1 MTSIENRQQHILYNI
16 KKISHDEIN
25 KDINFINFYNKSD
38 FSEEDDNLSLS
49 SLSDNEIGKFKNA
62 VKTEGS
68 EIDEKWS
75 KKYKDSI
82 DCSNPKGF
90 SQKAHCQG
98 KKKKEAVEATSSA
111 SSGQYS
117 APLFSLATPKD
128 PVTKVQESIEGGETT
143 EATGASSAGQYSTP
157 GWVAPNKKNWRGA
170 SKTQIPGGKFVQI
183 KKKCQKFPYCN
194 QGDINALKLYE
205 NKLVKQSI
213 QNLSEKM
220 GISENVIKAII
231 QHELEEMMIKRQ
243 K

>member
-1 MTSIENRQQHILYNI
+1 MGTMT
-16 KKISHDEIN
+16 
-25 KDINFINFYNKSD
+25 
-38 FSEEDDNLSLS
+38 DNLVKNVETSLRRVQ
-49 SLSDNEIGKFKNA
+49 DPTNNTAIEIGKFKDA
-62 VKTEGS
+62 GKTEG
-68 EIDEKWS
+68 EEVKEKWS

-82 DCSNPKGF
+82 DCTNPKGF

-98 KKKKEAVEATSSA
+98 KKKKEAIEATSSA

-128 PVTKVQESIEGGETT
+128 PVTKVQESVEGGETT
-143 EATGASSAGQYSTP
+143 EATGASSSGQYSTP
-157 GWVAPNKKNWRGA
+157 GWVAPNKKNWRCA
-170 SKTQIPGGKFVQI
+170 SKTQIPCVKFVQI

-194 QGDINALKLYE
+194 QGDINSLKLYE

-213 QNLSEKM
+213 QNLSKKM
-220 GISENVIKAII
+220 GINENVIKAII

>member
-1 MTSIENRQQHILYNI
+1 MDNMT
-16 KKISHDEIN
+16 KKLVSSVE
-25 KDINFINFYNKSD
+25 
-38 FSEEDDNLSLS
+38 S
-49 SLSDNEIGKFKNA
+49 SLRRNSDKTSETSKQLNNFKKS
-62 VKTEGS
+62 VGEET

-75 KKYKDSI
+75 QKYKSSI

>member
-1 MTSIENRQQHILYNI
+1 MDNMT
-16 KKISHDEIN
+16 KKLVSSVE
-25 KDINFINFYNKSD
+25 
-38 FSEEDDNLSLS
+38 S
-49 SLSDNEIGKFKNA
+49 SLRRNSDKTTETSKQLNNFKKS
-62 VKTEGS
+62 VGEET

-75 KKYKDSI
+75 QKYKSSI

-98 KKKKEAVEATSSA
+98 KKKKEAVEATSTA

-117 APLFSLATPKD
+117 APLFSLSTPKD

-143 EATGASSAGQYSTP
+143 EATSTSSSGQYSTP

-183 KKKCQKFPYCN
+183 KKKCQTFPYCN

-205 NKLVKQSI
+205 NELVKESI
-213 QNLSEKM
+213 TNLSKKM
-220 GISENVIKAII
+220 GIHENVIKAII
-231 QHELEEMMIKRQ
+231 QHELEQKTIKQ
-243 K
+243 KK

>member
-1 MTSIENRQQHILYNI
+1 MV
-16 KKISHDEIN
+16 KKSVG
-25 KDINFINFYNKSD
+25 
-38 FSEEDDNLSLS
+38 EE
-49 SLSDNEIGKFKNA
+49 
-62 VKTEGS
+62 T

-75 KKYKDSI
+75 QKYKKSI

-98 KKKKEAVEATSSA
+98 KKKKEAVEATSTA

-117 APLFSLATPKD
+117 APLFSLSTPKD
-128 PVTKVQESIEGGETT
+128 PVKKVKAVQEGIEGGETT

-183 KKKCQKFPYCN
+183 KKKCQTFPYCN

-205 NKLVKQSI
+205 NELVKESI
-213 QNLSEKM
+213 TNLSKKM
-220 GISENVIKAII
+220 GIHENVIKAII
-231 QHELEEMMIKRQ
+231 QHELEQKTIKQ

>member
-1 MTSIENRQQHILYNI
+1 MDNMT
-16 KKISHDEIN
+16 KKLVSSVE
-25 KDINFINFYNKSD
+25 
-38 FSEEDDNLSLS
+38 S
-49 SLSDNEIGKFKNA
+49 SLRRNSDKTSETSKQLNNFKKS
-62 VKTEGS
+62 VGEET

-75 KKYKDSI
+75 QKYKSSI

-117 APLFSLATPKD
+117 APLFSLSTPKD

-143 EATGASSAGQYSTP
+143 EATSSSSSGQYSTP

-183 KKKCQKFPYCN
+183 KKKCQTFPYCN

-205 NKLVKQSI
+205 NKLVKESI
-213 QNLSEKM
+213 TNLSKKM
-220 GISENVIKAII
+220 GIHENVIKAII
-231 QHELEEMMIKRQ
+231 QHELEQKTIKQ

>member
-1 MTSIENRQQHILYNI
+1 MDNMT
-16 KKISHDEIN
+16 KKLVSSVE
-25 KDINFINFYNKSD
+25 
-38 FSEEDDNLSLS
+38 S
-49 SLSDNEIGKFKNA
+49 SLRRNSDKTTETSKQLNKFKKS
-62 VKTEGS
+62 VGEET

-75 KKYKDSI
+75 QKYKKSI

-98 KKKKEAVEATSSA
+98 KKKKEAVEATSTA

-128 PVTKVQESIEGGETT
+128 PVKKVKAVQEGIEGGETT
-143 EATGASSAGQYSTP
+143 EATGASSSGQYSTP

-183 KKKCQKFPYCN
+183 KKKCQTFPYCN

-205 NKLVKQSI
+205 NELVKESI
-213 QNLSEKM
+213 TNLSKKM
-220 GISENVIKAII
+220 GIHENVIKAII
-231 QHELEEMMIKRQ
+231 QHELEQKTIKQ

>member
-1 MTSIENRQQHILYNI
+1 MDNMT
-16 KKISHDEIN
+16 KKLVDSVETSLRRN
-25 KDINFINFYNKSD
+25 SD
-38 FSEEDDNLSLS
+38 KTTETSSQLS
-49 SLSDNEIGKFKNA
+49 KFKKS
-62 VKTEGS
+62 VGEET

-75 KKYKDSI
+75 QKYKKSI

-98 KKKKEAVEATSSA
+98 KKKKEAVEATSTS

-128 PVTKVQESIEGGETT
+128 PVKKVKAVQEGIEGGETT
-143 EATGASSAGQYSTP
+143 EATGASSSGQYSTP

-183 KKKCQKFPYCN
+183 KKKCQTFPYCN

-205 NKLVKQSI
+205 NELVKESI
-213 QNLSEKM
+213 TNLSKKM
-220 GISENVIKAII
+220 GIHENVIKAII
-231 QHELEEMMIKRQ
+231 QHELEQKTIKQ

>member
-1 MTSIENRQQHILYNI
+1 MDNMT
-16 KKISHDEIN
+16 KKLVSSVE
-25 KDINFINFYNKSD
+25 
-38 FSEEDDNLSLS
+38 S
-49 SLSDNEIGKFKNA
+49 SLRRNSDKTSETSKQLNNFKKS
-62 VKTEGS
+62 VGEET

-75 KKYKDSI
+75 QKYKSSI

-117 APLFSLATPKD
+117 APLFSLSTPKD

-143 EATGASSAGQYSTP
+143 EATSTSSSGQYSTP

-183 KKKCQKFPYCN
+183 KKKCQTFPYCN

-205 NKLVKQSI
+205 NELVKESI
-213 QNLSEKM
+213 TNLSKKM
-220 GISENVIKAII
+220 GIHENVIKAII
-231 QHELEEMMIKRQ
+231 QHELEQKTIKQ
-243 K
+243 KK

>member
-1 MTSIENRQQHILYNI
+1 MT
-16 KKISHDEIN
+16 KKLVSSVE
-25 KDINFINFYNKSD
+25 
-38 FSEEDDNLSLS
+38 S
-49 SLSDNEIGKFKNA
+49 SLRRNSDKTSETSKQLNNFKKS
-62 VKTEGS
+62 VGEET

-75 KKYKDSI
+75 QKYKSSI

-117 APLFSLATPKD
+117 APLFSLSTPKD

-143 EATGASSAGQYSTP
+143 EATSSSSSGQYSTP

-183 KKKCQKFPYCN
+183 KKKCQTFPYCN

-205 NKLVKQSI
+205 NELVKESI
-213 QNLSEKM
+213 TNLSKKM
-220 GISENVIKAII
+220 GIHENVIKAII
-231 QHELEEMMIKRQ
+231 QHELELKTIKQ

>member
-1 MTSIENRQQHILYNI
+1 MDNMT
-16 KKISHDEIN
+16 KKLVSSVE
-25 KDINFINFYNKSD
+25 
-38 FSEEDDNLSLS
+38 S
-49 SLSDNEIGKFKNA
+49 SLRRNSDKTSETSKQLNNFKKS
-62 VKTEGS
+62 VGEET

-75 KKYKDSI
+75 QKYKSSI

-98 KKKKEAVEATSSA
+98 KKKKEAVEATSTA

-143 EATGASSAGQYSTP
+143 EATSSSSSGQYSTP

-183 KKKCQKFPYCN
+183 KKKCQTFPYCN

-213 QNLSEKM
+213 QNLSKKM
-220 GISENVIKAII
+220 GLSENVIKAII

>member
-1 MTSIENRQQHILYNI
+1 MDNMT
-16 KKISHDEIN
+16 KKLVDSVETSLRRN
-25 KDINFINFYNKSD
+25 SD
-38 FSEEDDNLSLS
+38 KTTETSSQLS
-49 SLSDNEIGKFKNA
+49 KFKKS
-62 VKTEGS
+62 VQEEET

-75 KKYKDSI
+75 QKYKKSI

-98 KKKKEAVEATSSA
+98 KKKKEAVEATSTA

-128 PVTKVQESIEGGETT
+128 PVKKVKAVQEGIEGGETT
-143 EATGASSAGQYSTP
+143 EATGASSSGQYSTP

-183 KKKCQKFPYCN
+183 KKKCQTFPYCN

-205 NKLVKQSI
+205 NELVKESI
-213 QNLSEKM
+213 TNLSKKM
-220 GISENVIKAII
+220 GIHENVIKAII
-231 QHELEEMMIKRQ
+231 QHELEQKTIKQ

>member
-1 MTSIENRQQHILYNI
+1 MDNMT
-16 KKISHDEIN
+16 KKLVDSVETSLRRN
-25 KDINFINFYNKSD
+25 SD
-38 FSEEDDNLSLS
+38 KTTETSSQLS
-49 SLSDNEIGKFKNA
+49 KFKKS
-62 VKTEGS
+62 VQEEET

-75 KKYKDSI
+75 QKYKNSI
-82 DCSNPKGF
+82 DCNNPKGF

-98 KKKKEAVEATSSA
+98 KKKKEAVEATSTA

-128 PVTKVQESIEGGETT
+128 PVKKVKAVQEGIEGGETT
-143 EATGASSAGQYSTP
+143 EATGASSSGQYSTP

-183 KKKCQKFPYCN
+183 KKKCQTFPYCN

-205 NKLVKQSI
+205 NELVKESI
-213 QNLSEKM
+213 TNLSKKM
-220 GISENVIKAII
+220 GIHENVIKAII
-231 QHELEEMMIKRQ
+231 QHELEQKTIKQ

>member
-1 MTSIENRQQHILYNI
+1 MGTMT
-16 KKISHDEIN
+16 
-25 KDINFINFYNKSD
+25 
-38 FSEEDDNLSLS
+38 DNLVKNVETSLRRVQ
-49 SLSDNEIGKFKNA
+49 DPTNNTAIEIGKFKNA

-194 QGDINALKLYE
+194 QGDINSLKLYE

-220 GISENVIKAII
+220 GVSKNVIKAII

>member
-1 MTSIENRQQHILYNI
+1 MDNMT
-16 KKISHDEIN
+16 KKLVSSVE
-25 KDINFINFYNKSD
+25 
-38 FSEEDDNLSLS
+38 S
-49 SLSDNEIGKFKNA
+49 SLRRNSDKTTETSKQLNNFKKS
-62 VKTEGS
+62 VGEET

-75 KKYKDSI
+75 QKYKSSI

-117 APLFSLATPKD
+117 APLFSLSTPKD

-143 EATGASSAGQYSTP
+143 EATSTSSSGQYSTP

-183 KKKCQKFPYCN
+183 KKKCQTFPYCN

-205 NKLVKQSI
+205 NELVKESI
-213 QNLSEKM
+213 TNLSKKM
-220 GISENVIKAII
+220 GIHENVIKAII
-231 QHELEEMMIKRQ
+231 QHELEEKTIKQ
-243 K
+243 KK

>member
-1 MTSIENRQQHILYNI
+1 MDTMTKNLVNNVESSLRRNRDNTPETSLQIDKF
-16 KKISHDEIN
+16 KKSVQ
-25 KDINFINFYNKSD
+25 
-38 FSEEDDNLSLS
+38 SEE
-49 SLSDNEIGKFKNA
+49 
-62 VKTEGS
+62 S

-75 KKYKDSI
+75 KKYKESI

-117 APLFSLATPKD
+117 APLFSLETPKD
-128 PVTKVQESIEGGETT
+128 PLSKVTKVQESTVIGGEAT
-143 EATGASSAGQYSTP
+143 EATSTSSSGQYSTP
-157 GWVAPNKKNWRGA
+157 GWVAPNKKQWRGA

-183 KKKCQKFPYCN
+183 KKKCQTFPYCN

-205 NKLVKQSI
+205 NELVKESI
-213 QNLSEKM
+213 TNISKKM
-220 GISENVIKAII
+220 GINENVIKAII
-231 QHELEEMMIKRQ
+231 QYELEQKMTKR

>member
-1 MTSIENRQQHILYNI
+1 MDNMT
-16 KKISHDEIN
+16 KKLVSSVE
-25 KDINFINFYNKSD
+25 
-38 FSEEDDNLSLS
+38 S
-49 SLSDNEIGKFKNA
+49 SLRRNSDKTSETSKQLNNFKKS
-62 VKTEGS
+62 VGEET

-75 KKYKDSI
+75 QKYKSSI

-98 KKKKEAVEATSSA
+98 KKKKEAVEATSTA

-143 EATGASSAGQYSTP
+143 EATSSSSSGQYSTP

-183 KKKCQKFPYCN
+183 KKKCQTFPYCN

-205 NKLVKQSI
+205 NKLVKESI
-213 QNLSEKM
+213 TNLSKKM
-220 GISENVIKAII
+220 EIHENVIKAII
-231 QHELEEMMIKRQ
+231 QHELGLKTIKQ

>member
-1 MTSIENRQQHILYNI
+1 MDNMT
-16 KKISHDEIN
+16 KKLVDSVETSLRRN
-25 KDINFINFYNKSD
+25 SD
-38 FSEEDDNLSLS
+38 KTTETSSQLS
-49 SLSDNEIGKFKNA
+49 KFKKS
-62 VKTEGS
+62 VGEET

-75 KKYKDSI
+75 QKYKKSI

-98 KKKKEAVEATSSA
+98 KKKKEAVEATSTA

-128 PVTKVQESIEGGETT
+128 PVKKVKAVQEGIEGGETT
-143 EATGASSAGQYSTP
+143 EATGASSSGQYSTP

-183 KKKCQKFPYCN
+183 KKKCQTFPYCN

-205 NKLVKQSI
+205 NELVKESI
-213 QNLSEKM
+213 TSLSKKM
-220 GISENVIKAII
+220 GIHENVIKAII
-231 QHELEEMMIKRQ
+231 QHELEQKTIKQ

>member
-1 MTSIENRQQHILYNI
+1 MDNMT
-16 KKISHDEIN
+16 KKLVSSVE
-25 KDINFINFYNKSD
+25 
-38 FSEEDDNLSLS
+38 S
-49 SLSDNEIGKFKNA
+49 SLRRNSDKTTETSKQLNNFKKS
-62 VKTEGS
+62 VGEET

-75 KKYKDSI
+75 EKYKSSI

-117 APLFSLATPKD
+117 APLFSLSTPKD
-128 PVTKVQESIEGGETT
+128 PVTKVQESIESGETT

-183 KKKCQKFPYCN
+183 KKKCQTFPYCN

-205 NKLVKQSI
+205 NKLVKESI
-213 QNLSEKM
+213 TNLSKKM
-220 GISENVIKAII
+220 GIHENVIKAII
-231 QHELEEMMIKRQ
+231 QHELEQKTIKQ

>member
-1 MTSIENRQQHILYNI
+1 MDNMT
-16 KKISHDEIN
+16 KKLVDSVETSLRRNSDKTSETSKQLN
-25 KDINFINFYNKSD
+25 NFKKSVG
-38 FSEEDDNLSLS
+38 EE
-49 SLSDNEIGKFKNA
+49 
-62 VKTEGS
+62 T

-75 KKYKDSI
+75 QKYKSSI

-117 APLFSLATPKD
+117 APLFSLSTPKD

-143 EATGASSAGQYSTP
+143 EATSTSSSGQYSTP

-183 KKKCQKFPYCN
+183 KKKCQTFPYCN

-205 NKLVKQSI
+205 NELVKESI
-213 QNLSEKM
+213 TNLSKKM
-220 GISENVIKAII
+220 GIHENVIKAII
-231 QHELEEMMIKRQ
+231 QHELEQKTIKQ
-243 K
+243 KK

>member
-1 MTSIENRQQHILYNI
+1 MDNMT
-16 KKISHDEIN
+16 KKLVSSVE
-25 KDINFINFYNKSD
+25 
-38 FSEEDDNLSLS
+38 S
-49 SLSDNEIGKFKNA
+49 SLRRNSDKTSETSKQLNNFKKS
-62 VKTEGS
+62 VGEET

-75 KKYKDSI
+75 QKYKSSI

-98 KKKKEAVEATSSA
+98 KKKKEAVEATSTA

-143 EATGASSAGQYSTP
+143 EATSSSSSGQYSTP

-183 KKKCQKFPYCN
+183 KKKCQTFPYCN

-205 NKLVKQSI
+205 NKLVKESI
-213 QNLSEKM
+213 TNLSKKM
-220 GISENVIKAII
+220 GIHENVIKAII
-231 QHELEEMMIKRQ
+231 QHELELKTIKR

>member
-1 MTSIENRQQHILYNI
+1 MDNMT
-16 KKISHDEIN
+16 KKLVDSVETSLRRN
-25 KDINFINFYNKSD
+25 SD
-38 FSEEDDNLSLS
+38 KTSDTSSQLS
-49 SLSDNEIGKFKNA
+49 KFKKS
-62 VKTEGS
+62 VQEEET

-75 KKYKDSI
+75 QKYKNSI
-82 DCSNPKGF
+82 DCSKPKGF

-117 APLFSLATPKD
+117 APLFSLSTPKD

-143 EATGASSAGQYSTP
+143 EATSSSSSGQYSTP

-183 KKKCQKFPYCN
+183 KKKCQTFPYCN

-205 NKLVKQSI
+205 NELVKESI
-213 QNLSEKM
+213 TNLSKKM
-220 GISENVIKAII
+220 GIHENVIKAII
-231 QHELEEMMIKRQ
+231 QHELEQKTIKQ
-243 K
+243 KK

>member
-1 MTSIENRQQHILYNI
+1 MT
-16 KKISHDEIN
+16 KKLVDSVETSLRRN
-25 KDINFINFYNKSD
+25 SD
-38 FSEEDDNLSLS
+38 KTSDTSSQLS
-49 SLSDNEIGKFKNA
+49 KFKKS
-62 VKTEGS
+62 VQEEET

-75 KKYKDSI
+75 QKYKNSI
-82 DCSNPKGF
+82 DCSKPKGF

-117 APLFSLATPKD
+117 APLFSLSTPKD

-143 EATGASSAGQYSTP
+143 EATSSSSSGQYSTP

-183 KKKCQKFPYCN
+183 KKKCQTFPYCN

-205 NKLVKQSI
+205 NELVKESI
-213 QNLSEKM
+213 TNLSKKM
-220 GISENVIKAII
+220 GIHENVIKAII
-231 QHELEEMMIKRQ
+231 QHELEQKTIKQ
-243 K
+243 KK

>member
-1 MTSIENRQQHILYNI
+1 MDNMT
-16 KKISHDEIN
+16 KKLVSSVE
-25 KDINFINFYNKSD
+25 
-38 FSEEDDNLSLS
+38 S
-49 SLSDNEIGKFKNA
+49 SLRRNSDKTTETSKQLNNFKKS
-62 VKTEGS
+62 VGEET

-75 KKYKDSI
+75 EKYKSSI

-117 APLFSLATPKD
+117 APLFSLSTPKD

-183 KKKCQKFPYCN
+183 KKKCQTFPYCN

-205 NKLVKQSI
+205 NELVKESI
-213 QNLSEKM
+213 TNLSKKM
-220 GISENVIKAII
+220 GIHENVIKAII
-231 QHELEEMMIKRQ
+231 QHELELKTIKQ

>member
-1 MTSIENRQQHILYNI
+1 MDNMT
-16 KKISHDEIN
+16 KKLVDSVETSLRRN
-25 KDINFINFYNKSD
+25 SD
-38 FSEEDDNLSLS
+38 KTTETSSQLS
-49 SLSDNEIGKFKNA
+49 KFKKS
-62 VKTEGS
+62 VQEEET

-75 KKYKDSI
+75 QKYKKSI

-98 KKKKEAVEATSSA
+98 KKKKEAVEATSTA

-128 PVTKVQESIEGGETT
+128 PVKKVKAVQEGIEGGETT
-143 EATGASSAGQYSTP
+143 EATGASSSGQYSTP

-183 KKKCQKFPYCN
+183 KKKCQTFPYCN

-205 NKLVKQSI
+205 NELVKESI
-213 QNLSEKM
+213 TSLSKKM
-220 GISENVIKAII
+220 GIHENVIKAII
-231 QHELEEMMIKRQ
+231 QHELEQKTIKQ

>member
-1 MTSIENRQQHILYNI
+1 MDNMT
-16 KKISHDEIN
+16 KKLVSSVE
-25 KDINFINFYNKSD
+25 
-38 FSEEDDNLSLS
+38 S
-49 SLSDNEIGKFKNA
+49 SLRRNSDKTSETSKQLNNFKKS
-62 VKTEGS
+62 VGEET

-75 KKYKDSI
+75 QKYKSSI

-98 KKKKEAVEATSSA
+98 KKKKEAVEATSST

-117 APLFSLATPKD
+117 APLFSLSTPKD

-143 EATGASSAGQYSTP
+143 EATSTSSSGQYSTP

-183 KKKCQKFPYCN
+183 KKKCQTFPYCN

-205 NKLVKQSI
+205 NELVKESI
-213 QNLSEKM
+213 TNLSKKM
-220 GISENVIKAII
+220 GIHENVLKAII
-231 QHELEEMMIKRQ
+231 QHELEQKTIKQ
-243 K
+243 KK

>member
-1 MTSIENRQQHILYNI
+1 MDNMT
-16 KKISHDEIN
+16 KKLVSSVE
-25 KDINFINFYNKSD
+25 
-38 FSEEDDNLSLS
+38 S
-49 SLSDNEIGKFKNA
+49 SLRKNSDKTSETSKQLNNFKKS
-62 VKTEGS
+62 VGEET

-75 KKYKDSI
+75 QKYKSSI

-98 KKKKEAVEATSSA
+98 KKKKEAVEATSTA

-143 EATGASSAGQYSTP
+143 EATSSSSSGQYSTP

-183 KKKCQKFPYCN
+183 KKKCQTFPYCN

-205 NKLVKQSI
+205 NKLVKESI
-213 QNLSEKM
+213 TNLSKKM
-220 GISENVIKAII
+220 EIHENVIKAII
-231 QHELEEMMIKRQ
+231 QHELELKTIKQ